1 MRIQTIWIL
10 RVTVLL
16 LTVHCSL
23 FTASAQQIVGNIL
36 DDQTGEAIPFASAQ
50 YKGHNVGVAS
60 NIDGYYQIARHN
72 GWTLTFS
79 AVGYVSKTVMVNANV
94 KGQLNVR
101 LKPDNKI
108 LKEVT
113 VKAKRGRYS
122 RKNNPAVEM
131 MKKVVAAKKRTDLD
145 NHDYYQYNKY
155 QKLTLA
161 VNEITPELLDSPKY
175 KKKQWLID
183 QVETCPYNNKL
194 ILPVSVDETVSQKVY
209 RKKPHDEKVIIKG
222 MNSSG
227 INDLVQTGDI
237 LTTVMKDVFTDVD
250 IYDDQI
256 RMLQYP
262 FTSPIGSGAISFY
275 RYYIEDTVYVDR
287 DKCFHL
293 HFLPNNQQ
301 DFGFRGDLYI
311 LADSSWQVKRCEMTI
326 PKKSDVNFVENM
338 KVTQEFTKLPNG
350 EWVLTVD
357 DMFTEI
363 KLASFLQKF
372 AVIRNTRLTDY
383 AFDELPRQLFKG
395 KKKEVKDV
403 NAMMRGDDF
412 WAQYRQVELTKGESG
427 MDAFIHNIEQ
437 MKGFKYIIFGAK
449 AFIENF
455 VETGS
460 KKHPSKVDIG
470 PVNTMITKNMIDG
483 WRTRLSAQTTANLDS
498 NFFFR
503 GYVARGWDSKKTYYK
518 GDIIYSFN
526 KKEYLPRE
534 FPMRTLTFSSSYDIE
549 SPSDKFMRTDKDNVF
564 TAFKWTKVDKMLF
577 YNRQSLTFEREE
589 DWGFRTTVR
598 LKTEENEAAG
608 ALYYIPLSESSDRR
622 QWLNW
627 SDLHALEKLHL
638 PVDVVEPVYSRKFR
652 TTELYAQLRFAPG
665 ETFINTKQRRLP
677 INLDAP
683 VFTVSH
689 TLGIKDFLGG
699 DYSYNYTEASIY
711 KRFWLRSWGKMDWL
725 VKGGIQWEKVPF
737 PLLIMPETNLSYI
750 VQDYTFEAINNME
763 FPMDRFLSAQLN
775 WDMNGKILN
784 RIPLLK
790 KLKWREWIGVRCLW
804 GDLSDK
810 NNPYLAQNEG
820 SPLLMYFP
828 EGSYVIDP
836 KRPYWELTLGLHNI
850 FKLIHV
856 EYVRRL
862 NYNELPTAHKHGV
875 RFMVRMT
882 F

>member
-1 MRIQTIWIL
+1 MNVKIR
-10 RVTVLL
+10 LL
-16 LTVHCSL
+16 LILFTIHCSL
-23 FTASAQQIVGNIL
+23 FTVSVSAQQMITGTVT
-36 DDQTGEAIPFASAQ
+36 DAQTGEGIPFASVQ
-50 YKGHNVGVAS
+50 YKGHNIGVVS
-60 NIDGYYQIARHN
+60 DIDGNYKIARHN
-72 GWTLTFS
+72 GWQVTFS
-79 AVGYVSKTVMVNANV
+79 AVGYVSHTSMVNSSVKANYYV
-94 KGQLNVR
+94 K
-101 LKPDNKI
+101 LKADNKM

-113 VKAKRGRYS
+113 VKSKRGHYS

-145 NHDYYQYNKY
+145 NHDFYQYNKY

-161 VNEITPELLDSPKY
+161 MNDITQAKLEDPKF
-175 KKKQWLID
+175 KKRQWLID

-194 ILPVSVDETVSQKVY
+194 ILPLSVEETVSQKVY

-222 MNSSG
+222 MNSTG

-237 LTTVMKDVFTDVD
+237 VNTVMKDVFTDVD

-256 RMLQYP
+256 RLLQYP
-262 FTSPIGSGAISFY
+262 FTSPIGSGAIAFY
-275 RYYIEDTVYVDR
+275 RYYIEDTLMVEK

-338 KVTQEFTKLPNG
+338 QITQEFRRLPNG
-350 EWVLTVD
+350 EWVLAID
-357 DMFTEI
+357 DMFTEL
-363 KLASFLQKF
+363 KMASFIQTF
-372 AVIRNTRLTDY
+372 AVIRNTRLSDY

-412 WAQYRQVELTKGESG
+412 WAQYRQVELTKSESS
-427 MDAFIHNIEQ
+427 MDQFIHNIEQ
-437 MKGFKYIIFGAK
+437 MKGFKYIIFGLK
-449 AFIENF
+449 ALIENF

-470 PVNTMITKNMIDG
+470 PINTIVSRNFIDG
-483 WRTRLSAQTTANLDS
+483 FRFRASAQSTANLDS

-503 GYVARGWDSKKTYYK
+503 GYVARGLNSHKTYYK
-518 GDIIYSFN
+518 GDVIWSFN

-534 FPMRTLTFSSSYDIE
+534 FPIRTLTFSSSYDIE

-564 TAFKWTKVDKMLF
+564 TAFKWTTVDKMQF
-577 YNRQSLTFEREE
+577 YNRQSLTFQREE
-589 DWGFRTTVR
+589 DWGFTTTLQV
-598 LKTEENEAAG
+598 KTEENEAAG
-608 ALYYIPLSESSDRR
+608 ALHFIPLSETNDPA
-622 QWLNW
+622 N
-627 SDLHALEKLHL
+627 
-638 PVDVVEPVYSRKFR
+638 SRKIR
-652 TTELYAQLRFAPG
+652 TTELFGELRFAPG

-689 TLGIKDFLGG
+689 RLGIKGVLGG
-699 DYSYNYTEASIY
+699 NYSYNLTEASIY
-711 KRFWLRSWGKMDWL
+711 KRFWLSSWGKIDL
-725 VKGGIQWEKVPF
+725 KFKGGIQWEKVPF
-737 PLLIMPETNLSYI
+737 PLLCMPETNLSYI

-763 FPMDRFLSAQLN
+763 FPTDRYVSGYLY
-775 WDMNGKILN
+775 WDLNGKLFN

-804 GDLSDK
+804 GELSDK
-810 NNPYLAQNEG
+810 NNPYHAYNEG
-820 SPLLMYFP
+820 NPIVMYFP
-828 EGSYVIDP
+828 DGSYVIDP
-836 KRPYWELTLGLHNI
+836 KKPYWEISLGIHNI

-856 EYVRRL
+856 EYVRRM